1 MPAFGVSG
9 IWADDCESAQS
20 GRGYARYYSFTLTQ
34 DGEATIDLTSGMD
47 IYLYLREGNA
57 TSDTSLHDND
67 DVVSGNTDSR
77 IVADLEAGTY
87 TIEATTYTEDI
98 SGSVTLS
105 VST

>member
-1 MPAFGVSG
+1 MA
-9 IWADDCESAQS
+9 
-20 GRGYARYYSFTLTQ
+20 Q
-34 DGEATIDLTSGMD
+34 DGEATIDLTSGVN

-57 TSDTSLHDND
+57 TLGTSLDDND

-87 TIEATTYTEDI
+87 TIEATTYAEDI
-98 SGSVTLS
+98 TGSFTLS